1 MAEAQDVVVDLCAES
16 PPSAKRARPYPQVR
30 LWSQD

>member
-16 PPSAKRARPYPQVR
+16 PPSAKRARPYAQVHP
-30 LWSQD
+30 WSQD